1 MNMLLTIVAKFLLL
15 FAFCDAM
22 TMKQIRNTGKMMR
35 KQCQPKN
42 NVEDEKID
50 PINDGVF
57 IDEKEVKCYMACV
70 MKMANAV
77 KNGKLDY
84 PSALKQVDLL
94 LPDEIKQPA
103 KDAIIACKK
112 VSDPYKDICDAVFH
126 VTKCIY
132 NHNPGI
138 FYFP

>member
-1 MNMLLTIVAKFLLL
+1 MILIAAAKFLLL
-15 FAFCDAM
+15 LAFCEAM
-22 TMKQIRNTGKMMR
+22 TMKQIKNTGKMMR

-57 IDEKEVKCYMACV
+57 IDEKEVKCYMACI
-70 MKMANAV
+70 MKMANAI
-77 KNGKLDY
+77 KNGKLNFEA
-84 PSALKQVDLL
+84 ALKQADLL
-94 LPDEIKQPA
+94 LPEEIKQPA
-103 KDAIIACKK
+103 KDAIVACRK
-112 VSDPYKDICDAVFH
+112 VPDGYKDICDAVFH

-132 NHNPGI
+132 NQNPAI